1 MYSASQRRQRSPSPI
16 SNNNGT
22 PGFYN
27 NNRRSRIQGGIS
39 PYRESSAGR
48 SPLQDAP
55 IKRNTPGAEEAV
67 VVKKPKRVVDESELS
82 EGEILTDDD
91 D

>member
-1 MYSASQRRQRSPSPI
+1 MYSAGQRRQRSPSPI

-22 PGFYN
+22 SGFYN

-48 SPLQDAP
+48 SPPQDAL
-55 IKRNTPGAEEAV
+55 KRNTPVAEEAV
-67 VVKKPKRVVDESELS
+67 AVKKPKRVVDESELS